1 MAVHAHCVVVL
12 QAFVAQVSKALG
24 GFLGQHSEGYAQQLW
39 LFLHSGLTVAAFDR
53 LVFETG
59 SEVDADAPAA
69 AQEIEQDAQPADEGQ
84 ASIPD
89 W

>member
-1 MAVHAHCVVVL
+1 MHAHCVVVL

-24 GFLGQHSEGYAQQLW
+24 GFLGQHSEGCAQQLW

-59 SEVDADAPAA
+59 SEVDADA
-69 AQEIEQDAQPADEGQ
+69 QEFEQDAQPADEGQ